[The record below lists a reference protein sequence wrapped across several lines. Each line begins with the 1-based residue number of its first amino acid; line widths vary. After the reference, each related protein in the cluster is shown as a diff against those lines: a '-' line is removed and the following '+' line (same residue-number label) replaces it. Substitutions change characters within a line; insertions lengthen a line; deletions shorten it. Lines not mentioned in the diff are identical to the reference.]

1 MILNQ
6 VEKIVKN
13 SLVALVFVAFVL
25 SSCTEL
31 KDVELTE
38 ESGRV
43 LPIAGE
49 RDVEYRMVDGVE
61 VADTIYHRVP
71 SFEYLN
77 QDSVMVSSTDFK
89 DKICVA
95 DFFFTHCPTICPPMT
110 SQMHRLS
117 KMTSDL
123 SGHVQFLS
131 FSIDPKKDTPSRLR
145 EYIKDYKI
153 EATNWA
159 FMTGDEDATHLLA
172 KEFFNGAERNDEI
185 DGGFGHTPYFALV
198 DTEGLVRGVYIG
210 TDVDEVDR
218 LAKDLRKLLKYE
230 YGVTR
235 SK

>member
-6 VEKIVKN
+6 VVRIVKN
-13 SLVALVFVAFVL
+13 SLIALAVGSFVL
-25 SSCTEL
+25 ASCTDAR
-31 KDVELTE
+31 DVQLTE
-38 ESGRV
+38 ESRRV

-49 RDVEYRMVDGVE
+49 RDIEYRMVDGVE
-61 VADTIYHRVP
+61 VVDTIYHHVP

-77 QDSVMVSSTDFK
+77 QDSVMVSSKDFK
-89 DKICVA
+89 DKIWVA

-117 KMTSDL
+117 KMTLDL
-123 SGHVQFLS
+123 SDHLQFLS

-145 EYIKDYKI
+145 EYIDSYTI
-153 EATNWA
+153 EATNWT

-185 DGGFGHTPYFALV
+185 EGGFGHTPYFALV
-198 DTEGLVRGVYIG
+198 DQEGLVRGVYIG
-210 TDVDEVDR
+210 TDTDEVDR

-230 YGVTR
+230 YEITG

>member
-1 MILNQ
+1 
-6 VEKIVKN
+6 VGKTVKN
-13 SLVALVFVAFVL
+13 SLIALVVGAFVFT
-25 SSCTEL
+25 SCTEAEEL
-31 KDVELTE
+31 DLTE

-49 RDVEYRMVDGVE
+49 RDVEYKMVDGVE
-61 VADTIYHRVP
+61 VADTIYHHVP

-77 QDSVMVSSTDFK
+77 QDSVMVSSKDFK
-89 DKICVA
+89 DKIWVA

-110 SQMHRLS
+110 SQMKRLTE
-117 KMTSDL
+117 MTADL
-123 SGHVQFLS
+123 SGHIQFLS

-145 EYIKDYKI
+145 QYIKDYRI
-153 EATNWA
+153 EATNWT

-172 KEFFNGAERNDEI
+172 KEFFNGAERNDDIE
-185 DGGFGHTPYFALV
+185 GGFGHTPYFALV

>member
-1 MILNQ
+1 MNQ
-6 VEKIVKN
+6 VERMIRN
-13 SLVALVFVAFVL
+13 SLIVLLVGSFVF
-25 SSCTEL
+25 SSCTEPEEI
-31 KDVELTE
+31 DVAEGD
-38 ESGRV
+38 GRV

-61 VADTIYHRVP
+61 VADTIYHHVP

-77 QDSVMVSSTDFK
+77 QDSIMVSSEDFK
-89 DKICVA
+89 DKIWVA

-123 SGHVQFLS
+123 SDFVQFLS
-131 FSIDPKKDTPSRLR
+131 FSIDPKKDTPTRLR
-145 EYIKDYKI
+145 EYINSYEIK
-153 EATNWA
+153 ATNWT

-185 DGGFGHTPYFALV
+185 EGGFGHTPYFALV
-198 DTEGLVRGVYIG
+198 DKEGLVRGVYIG
-210 TDVDEVDR
+210 TDVDDVAR

-230 YGVTR
+230 YGVVGT
-235 SK
+235 K